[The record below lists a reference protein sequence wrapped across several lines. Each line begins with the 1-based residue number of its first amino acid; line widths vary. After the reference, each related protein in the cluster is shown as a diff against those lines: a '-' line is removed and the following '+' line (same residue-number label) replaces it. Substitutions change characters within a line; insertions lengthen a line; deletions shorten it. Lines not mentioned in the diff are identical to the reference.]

1 MKTLKKLLCL
11 TLLATLAS
19 ASQAAIVRISE
30 GAFTAAAGLITFSEF
45 PVDSV
50 NPTYAPTDYGG
61 GAGAPTVTFDGYF
74 KGQSLAAICPF
85 PGAAGTGCVVGNPS
99 GPTLALDP
107 DSPQTFITTDSAN
120 PTSPVLTGTPRFN
133 GAIAIL
139 FSTDQ
144 AGVGLDGGFFDATGG
159 TAITAFARD
168 GSLIGQVVNLGTGI
182 EFLGLVTSDGA
193 AQIAGLLF
201 SLVGNEPA
209 GFGIDNLRFGLA
221 GQVVVPGEVPEP
233 TSLALLALGIAG
245 LAGVTRR
252 RKAA

>member
-1 MKTLKKLLCL
+1 MKTSKKLLCL

-19 ASQAAIVRISE
+19 ASQAAIVRIGE

-45 PVDSV
+45 PVNSV

-74 KGQSLAAICPF
+74 NGQSLATICPF

-99 GPTLALDP
+99 GA
-107 DSPQTFITTDSAN
+107 F
-120 PTSPVLTGTPRFN
+120 
-133 GAIAIL
+133 AIL

-144 AGVGLDGGFFDATGG
+144 ASVGLDGGFFDADGG

-201 SLVGNEPA
+201 SLVGSEPA